1 MPDRKALLLRL
12 YKAFNDRDVGAL
24 VDAMH
29 SDVDWPNFLE
39 GGRVRG
45 REALRAYWAGQ
56 FAMVAPEASPIE
68 MLELSDDRVFVRL
81 HYVIKALDG
90 GGVWTDEITTNTFT
104 FEDDLIRRMD
114 WGEPEDGAVGEP
126 DTLLINL
133 FDALHNGD
141 IEAAGALV
149 HPDVDWPNI
158 FGGDRIR
165 GREALMAMWD
175 EHITRLRPEVSLLEM
190 IPLPDGRRRVRFNY
204 VARNAQGKVF
214 TDENLTVTFTFRD
227 GAIQRMD
234 WDDRPGMAQAPR
246 DGR

>member
-29 SDVDWPNFLE
+29 PDVDWPNFLE

-126 DTLLINL
+126 DTLLTNL
-133 FDALHNGD
+133 FDAFNAQD
-141 IEAAGALV
+141 VEAAGALL
-149 HPDVDWPNI
+149 HPQADWPDL
-158 FGGDRIR
+158 FGDERLQ
-165 GREALMAMWD
+165 GREAVMSMWAYQFTKYD
-175 EHITRLRPEVSLLEM
+175 PKIAVVDMTA
-190 IPLPDGRRRVRFNY
+190 LPDGRWR
-204 VARNAQGKVF
+204 ARLSY
-214 TDENLTVTFTFRD
+214 EIRNLNGRLFSEEPATHLFSFRD
-227 GAIQRMD
+227 GLIARMD
-234 WDDRPGMAQAPR
+234 VERS
-246 DGR
+246 